1 MSQSSG
7 SGGNPPPPAHTAA
20 LKELRARLDQI
31 DLDMVNLIAKRME
44 TVRLVVKE
52 KQGQSGGGGIRDAQ
66 REHELLARVET
77 LARGV
82 GVSAPLARK
91 IFAELVAHSVSRQAS
106 TLTGLETGEDGA
118 PLALGYVG
126 SPFTFNHLAAQKFAA
141 EWGQITAVFTGYPA
155 IKEAVAALNN
165 QEADLILLNIESTAA
180 GSINQ
185 VYELLREKDL
195 HIIGEEIIKVDLCLC
210 GVADVPLAAI
220 DRVLSHP
227 LALEQCSI
235 FLEALPRARPVP
247 FVDTALALKQV
258 ADAKDP
264 TLVAIGSVE
273 GAAATGLTVI
283 RQGIGNHEE
292 ILHRYVAL
300 ARAPMTFDARIPCR
314 TSLILSTR
322 HEHGA
327 LLSCLQV
334 LGDHGLSLTKL
345 ESRPH
350 PDRPWEY
357 MFFIDFE
364 GNIAD
369 PRVAAAVDD
378 LRARTLFLKVLGCYP
393 TKARA
398 EDAHVPRPEG
408 VGKVTRASAV
418 HQIVIDEKGA
428 VTAAQVVQT
437 RARIDTSV
445 LPLPP
450 ADSEREATP
459 RPLRISE
466 TSGARRRHRLVDR
479 EAQGADTLVR
489 VGNLLVGGQGFVVAA
504 GPGVVESE
512 DQINATA
519 RFVRDHGAHLLRGG
533 AMRNK
538 DGDGLGMAGLEL
550 LEAAGHAVGMPV
562 IAEVTAPEDVR
573 PVAERADVLQVG
585 TRNMHNYALLRELG
599 RVNRPVLLKRGLSA
613 TIDEWLAAADFV
625 LAQGNGQ
632 IILCERGI
640 RTFENATASTLD
652 LSAVVVLKERTHL
665 PIVVDPSHGTGRRRY
680 VTPMA
685 WAARACGAH
694 GLLVDVHP
702 DPDAAQADAAES
714 LDLPGFAALMEGLG
728 RWRS

>member
-1 MSQSSG
+1 L
-7 SGGNPPPPAHTAA
+7 N
-20 LKELRARLDQI
+20 
-31 DLDMVNLIAKRME
+31 
-44 TVRLVVKE
+44 
-52 KQGQSGGGGIRDAQ
+52 
-66 REHELLARVET
+66 
-77 LARGV
+77 
-82 GVSAPLARK
+82 
-91 IFAELVAHSVSRQAS
+91 AE
-106 TLTGLETGEDGA
+106 
-118 PLALGYVG
+118 
-126 SPFTFNHLAAQKFAA
+126 
-141 EWGQITAVFTGYPA
+141 
-155 IKEAVAALNN
+155 
-165 QEADLILLNIESTAA
+165 EADLILLNIESTAA

-195 HIIGEEIIKVDLCLC
+195 HIIGEEIVKVDLCLC

-220 DRVLSHP
+220 DRVMSHP

-235 FLEALPRARPVP
+235 FLEALPRAKPVP

-258 ADAKDP
+258 AEAKDP

-300 ARAPMTFDARIPCR
+300 AREPMNFDARIPCR

-327 LLSCLQV
+327 LLGCMQV
-334 LGDHGLSLTKL
+334 LADHGLSMSKL

-364 GNIAD
+364 GNAAD
-369 PRVAAAVDD
+369 PRVAAALDD

-398 EDAHVPRPEG
+398 EDAHLPRPEG

-418 HQIVIDEKGA
+418 HQIVIDDKGA
-428 VTAAQVVQT
+428 VTAANVVET
-437 RARIDTSV
+437 RARPHIDTTQ
-445 LPLPP
+445 LPVPV
-450 ADSEREATP
+450 DREPTP
-459 RPLRISE
+459 RPERIGE
-466 TSGARRRHRLVDR
+466 PARRRHRLVDR
-479 EAQGADTLVR
+479 EAQGRDTLVR
-489 VGNLLVGGQGFVVAA
+489 VGNLLIGGQGFVVAA

-512 DQINATA
+512 PQINDIA
-519 RFVRDHGAHLLRGG
+519 RFVRDRGAHLLRGG
-533 AMRNK
+533 AMRTK
-538 DGDGLGMAGLEL
+538 DGDGLGDDGLAM

-562 IAEVTAPEDVR
+562 IAEVTSPEDVR
-573 PVAERADVLQVG
+573 PMSERADVLQVG
-585 TRNMHNYALLRELG
+585 ARNMQNYALLRELG

-632 IILCERGI
+632 VILCERGI

-702 DPDAAQADAAES
+702 DPDHALADAAES
-714 LDLPGFAALMEGLG
+714 LDFPAFAALMEGLA